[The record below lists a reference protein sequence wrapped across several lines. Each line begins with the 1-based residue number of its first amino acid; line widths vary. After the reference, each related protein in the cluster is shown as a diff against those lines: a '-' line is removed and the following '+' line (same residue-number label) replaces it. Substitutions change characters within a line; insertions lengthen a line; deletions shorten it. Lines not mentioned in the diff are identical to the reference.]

1 MCGEDLVFYDNS
13 HFIDVLRKRVD
24 ALSSA

>member
-13 HFIDVLRKRVD
+13 HFIDVLKKRVD
-24 ALSSA
+24 ALSSV